1 MATAPT
7 PLSSSVLVNRW
18 NAVKAALVSKAPG
31 TAAALVS
38 SVFARDACVVYVP
51 TAAGATGL
59 SALEGFFRKVADH
72 NEIVTDEK
80 IINRVISASAIAEE
94 SILTIVHDSPIEWL
108 LPDVKPTKRRVLIP
122 MSTYVLF
129 DAEGK
134 IKAMRVY
141 WDQGSVMKQIGL
153 LPVSMFCKANNSET
167 VPPVLGPKIVDRLVD
182 AHAEPNLIVKEHWE
196 DAPSAGAPSGKNH
209 EPAHGILP
217 SGDDDQDLHDAG
229 ARRLARA
236 SNGSLK
242 SRFDEDAPIH
252 ASSLG
257 GSGGSSLARGGGGGG
272 GGASEMADILENKPL
287 SDTTT
292 AVRSSTRIHH
302 AQAAKTSDIFNTEPS
317 PPRPPRH
324 AVAAPAAEDDS
335 APAAGIRRPSSSSS
349 SSTTTAPT
357 TTTRRRDPNWSSI
370 NNAADGDF
378 TTPPLVTGKKIF
390 KQQPST
396 GTDTRGGGGGGR
408 RGPDDDAGVDYTTVG
423 KKHFTAAVAAA
434 EHHFDFAPTAAGAG
448 AGATTAAEHPVT
460 TTTGYANTGRKH
472 SALANRDNNIFGYD
486 KPTTAGS
493 GGGEASTLLNPAART
508 GRSGKR
514 DPNARSTEHDI
525 DVRPSSRVLG
535 PPGGKQSF
543 SFA

>member
-1 MATAPT
+1 MATAPA
-7 PLSSSVLVNRW
+7 PVLSPSTLVNRW
-18 NAVKAALVSKAPG
+18 NALKAALVSKAPS

-38 SVFARDACVVYVP
+38 SVFERDACVVYVP
-51 TAAGATGL
+51 TAAGATGVA
-59 SALEGFFRKVADH
+59 ALEVFFRKFTDH

-80 IINRVISASAIAEE
+80 IVNRIISGSAIAEE

-129 DAEGK
+129 NAEGK

-153 LPVSMFCKANNSET
+153 LPNSMFCKANNSET
-167 VPPVLGPKIVDRLVD
+167 VPPVLGPRIVDRLVD
-182 AHAEPNLIVKEHWE
+182 AQAEPNLIVKEHWE
-196 DAPSAGAPSGKNH
+196 DAPSAGTPSGKAHGDTCATRALNH

-217 SGDDDQDLHDAG
+217 SGDDDQETLHDAG

-252 ASSLG
+252 PAPG
-257 GSGGSSLARGGGGGG
+257 ATATAGRGN
-272 GGASEMADILENKPL
+272 SEMADILENK
-287 SDTTT
+287 SADAGNTA

-317 PPRPPRH
+317 PERRPARQSRH
-324 AVAAPAAEDDS
+324 NHLAVAAEDDS
-335 APAAGIRRPSSSSS
+335 APAAGIRQR
-349 SSTTTAPT
+349 TTTHGT
-357 TTTRRRDPNWSSI
+357 TSTSTRRDPNWSSLTNDDG
-370 NNAADGDF
+370 NNTAA
-378 TTPPLVTGKKIF
+378 PAPLVTGKKIF
-390 KQQPST
+390 KPSQT
-396 GTDTRGGGGGGR
+396 ADRHSQH
-408 RGPDDDAGVDYTTVG
+408 DAVVDYTTVG
-423 KKHFTAAVAAA
+423 KKHFANVAAG
-434 EHHFDFAPTAAGAG
+434 EHHFDFAPTGG
-448 AGATTAAEHPVT
+448 DSTETDT
-460 TTTGYANTGRKH
+460 TTTATAASSAIHTGRKH
-472 SALANRDNNIFGYD
+472 NSALANRDNNIFGYD
-486 KPTTAGS
+486 RNENDTTMVVA
-493 GGGEASTLLNPAART
+493 PAVRT